1 MKLMRFSANFM
12 AVRCLREMTLLQRVL
27 DKQFSKQPRTHHR
40 KIDWRRFLNR
50 PLFAPWFS
58 DAPTHCAGKT
68 VLITGAGGSIGSS
81 LSLLLMGGLARN
93 LVLLDHSEANLR
105 ALHRL
110 YRQRNL
116 TLPRVEFIRADVRC
130 KDQLEEV
137 FARYEPHIVFHAAAM
152 KHLVPLESDPFA
164 ALENNLLGTLQL
176 LEIAHR
182 SRMECFVNVSTDKA
196 VVPTSILGVSKRLA
210 ELLLLAVDS
219 EPRKVSLRLGNVL
232 ESAGSVVPL
241 FIQSLENC
249 QPLRITSADASRYF
263 LTLEEAATFLLAA
276 QGLGENSLLLEMGN
290 PRRIIELAGFLLE
303 EFDCPRSRDCMSFIG
318 LRDGEKSCEQLTYR
332 DEHLEHT
339 TVSEIYRIC
348 GGSISDPEQFTDDLE
363 WLLELVNSRETH
375 GLIDVLVRLVPE
387 FEPSPTLLRYVC

>member
-1 MKLMRFSANFM
+1 M
-12 AVRCLREMTLLQRVL
+12 ALLQRVL
-27 DKQFSKQPRTHHR
+27 NKQFSKSASVNHR

-50 PLFAPWFS
+50 PLFAPGS
-58 DAPTHCAGKT
+58 ADAPTYCAGKT

-93 LVLLDHSEANLR
+93 LVLLDHSEPNLR
-105 ALHRL
+105 ALYRL
-110 YRQRNL
+110 YRRRNL

-164 ALENNLLGTLQL
+164 ALENNLVGTLHL
-176 LEIAHR
+176 LEISHR
-182 SRMECFVNVSTDKA
+182 SRMECLVNVSTDKA
-196 VVPTSILGVSKRLA
+196 VAPTSVLGVSKRLA

-219 EPRKVSLRLGNVL
+219 EPRKLSLRLGNVL
-232 ESAGSVVPL
+232 ESTGSVVPL
-241 FIQSLENC
+241 FIESLENR
-249 QPLRITSADASRYF
+249 QPLRITSPDASRYF
-263 LTLEEAATFLLAA
+263 LTLEEAAVFLLAA
-276 QGLGENSLLLEMGN
+276 QGLCENSLLLPEMGS
-290 PRRIIELAGFLLE
+290 RRQIIELADFLLE
-303 EFDCPRSRDCMSFIG
+303 EFDYPGSRDCMNFIG

-332 DEHLEHT
+332 DEHLEGT
-339 TVSEIYRIC
+339 TVPEIYRIC
-348 GGSISDPEQFTDDLE
+348 GSTISDPEQFTDDLE
-363 WLLELVNSRETH
+363 WLLELVNGRQTH